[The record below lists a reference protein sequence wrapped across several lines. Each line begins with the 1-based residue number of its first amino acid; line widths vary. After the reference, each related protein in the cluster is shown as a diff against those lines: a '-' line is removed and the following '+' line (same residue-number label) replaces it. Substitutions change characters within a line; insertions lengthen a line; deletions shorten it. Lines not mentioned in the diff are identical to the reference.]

1 MFNLILT
8 VIAIGLLAVV
18 AVASV
23 NYIPWWQKPSL
34 EAAARVQ
41 AGLVSLDRA
50 FQAASQAGT
59 LTGTFA
65 SPQEALQS
73 LLVQPYL
80 RFTPPG
86 LPGYSWGLYKKDVTG
101 PGDPYSG
108 LFYLCLAPSS
118 ASTPPSEPTLTGL
131 TRAAAIASPQQ
142 AVVASSCGATASGV
156 GAGAPTLTYYLVAAP
171 VASF

>member
-8 VIAIGLLAVV
+8 IIAIGLLAAV

-23 NYIPWWQKPSL
+23 NYVPWWQKPAL
-34 EAAARVQ
+34 ETAARVQ
-41 AGLVSLDRA
+41 AGLTSLDRA
-50 FQAASQAGT
+50 FQAAAQAGA

-80 RFTPPG
+80 RFAPPAPPG
-86 LPGYSWGLYKKDVTG
+86 YVWGLYKKDVTN

-118 ASTPPSEPTLTGL
+118 ASASSSEATTAGL
-131 TRAAAIASPQQ
+131 TRAATIASPQQ
-142 AVVASSCGATASGV
+142 AVVAPACGATASEP
-156 GAGAPTLTYYLVAAP
+156 GAGAPALTYYLVAAP

>member
-8 VIAIGLLAVV
+8 IIAIGLLAAM

-23 NYIPWWQKPSL
+23 NYVPWWQKPAL
-34 EAAARVQ
+34 ETSARVQ
-41 AGLVSLDRA
+41 ASLVSLDRA
-50 FQAASQAGT
+50 FQAASQAGA

-65 SPQEALQS
+65 SPQEALES

-86 LPGYSWGLYKKDVTG
+86 LPGYTWGLYKKDVTN

-118 ASTPPSEPTLTGL
+118 ASTPSSEATVTGL
-131 TRAAAIASPQQ
+131 TRAAAIASSQQ
-142 AVVASSCGATASGV
+142 AVVAPACGATASAAGP
-156 GAGAPTLTYYLVAAP
+156 GAPALTYYLVAAP